1 MHQKSCGRVAGKR
14 GGPGRRLHDI
24 RDCSLQICQGEGREF
39 CPRNLRVTVS
49 AKAASVFQRD
59 GSGYSREEKRSA
71 IGTPFNC
78 RQCHAY
84 PKRDGTPLVMA
95 FGRERVFLYLPH
107 PAGPKKKCFVDW
119 VRKEKLKEV
128 QGLLTNSSQKNGT
141 SK

>member
-1 MHQKSCGRVAGKR
+1 
-14 GGPGRRLHDI
+14 
-24 RDCSLQICQGEGREF
+24 
-39 CPRNLRVTVS
+39 
-49 AKAASVFQRD
+49 
-59 GSGYSREEKRSA
+59 
-71 IGTPFNC
+71 
-78 RQCHAY
+78 
-84 PKRDGTPLVMA
+84 MA